1 MTLDAYV
8 KMVTCECWYFQGD
21 ETFDV
26 HAASSLQE
34 FSEKKHEVLQCTS
47 WHYKQRRQQQQQQQQ
62 KTSTSGD

>member
-8 KMVTCECWYFQGD
+8 KIVTCECGYFQGD

-34 FSEKKHEVLQCTS
+34 FSEKNMKYYSVH
-47 WHYKQRRQQQQQQQQ
+47 HDIKNNDDNNNNNN
-62 KTSTSGD
+62 KKASTSGD

>member
-8 KMVTCECWYFQGD
+8 KMAACECGYFQGD

-34 FSEKKHEVLQCTS
+34 FSEKKHEVLQWYIMTL
-47 WHYKQRRQQQQQQQQ
+47 KTMTTTTTKR
-62 KTSTSGD
+62 TSTSAD